1 MCTPN
6 ADKAIGFDTCN
17 QRLQECETLFEL
29 TEMQASG
36 LY

>member
-17 QRLQECETLFEL
+17 QRLEECETLSEL
-29 TEMQASG
+29 TDDMAFG